1 MNDFHG
7 FADPHKPYDSNESE
21 LRGGLSYLAARAE
34 RLRAEKPTLLVAA
47 GDMIQGNNWANIF
60 QGKSS
65 IEAMNAMGFDA
76 MVVGNHE
83 FDFGQSILK
92 QRISEANF
100 PVLGANVQGLNLK
113 PYIIKDI
120 GGVAVAVVGVVTDD
134 TPVLTNPKNVEGL
147 QFLPPA
153 YVKKYIQELKDKG
166 NIVVVVSHIG
176 FNEDVELAKEVEGI
190 DVIVGGHSH
199 TKVREPAIIGKTF
212 IVQAFKHGEALGVLD
227 ITVMDGDIVRAEGR
241 LEPITP
247 TGEKNKKIEE
257 IVAKYREQMNAMMS
271 GRVGETLVDLDG
283 RNTRL
288 METNFGNLITDIMRG
303 ASGADAAIINGG
315 SIRTSIKKG
324 PILVGDIYGALPFEN
339 YVVVIK
345 LTGLQILDALEQGV
359 SGVEEAK
366 GGFPQVSGIEF
377 TYDRSNPKGTRIK
390 EVFINGIP
398 LATNKEYIVA
408 TNDFLAAGGDGYR
421 VFRDAVKSS
430 KDYEVIG
437 EAMKGR
443 SDSGRWLLDVVI
455 DYIRSQRIISPRV
468 EARIKEQKKID

>member
-1 MNDFHG
+1 
-7 FADPHKPYDSNESE
+7 
-21 LRGGLSYLAARAE
+21 
-34 RLRAEKPTLLVAA
+34 
-47 GDMIQGNNWANIF
+47 
-60 QGKSS
+60 
-65 IEAMNAMGFDA
+65 
-76 MVVGNHE
+76 
-83 FDFGQSILK
+83 
-92 QRISEANF
+92 
-100 PVLGANVQGLNLK
+100 
-113 PYIIKDI
+113 
-120 GGVAVAVVGVVTDD
+120 
-134 TPVLTNPKNVEGL
+134 
-147 QFLPPA
+147 
-153 YVKKYIQELKDKG
+153 
-166 NIVVVVSHIG
+166 
-176 FNEDVELAKEVEGI
+176 
-190 DVIVGGHSH
+190 
-199 TKVREPAIIGKTF
+199 
-212 IVQAFKHGEALGVLD
+212 
-227 ITVMDGDIVRAEGR
+227 
-241 LEPITP
+241 
-247 TGEKNKKIEE
+247 
-257 IVAKYREQMNAMMS
+257 
-271 GRVGETLVDLDG
+271 
-283 RNTRL
+283 

-443 SDSGRWLLDVVI
+443 SDSGRWLQDVVI